1 MPEGQ
6 FSGQRAAYE
15 YVADDGTTYL
25 LTLDETLGGIGA
37 TGLTAASSGS
47 TAATK
52 PDRFTP
58 RVVFWQGTL
67 SGRTV
72 RKELVCNA
80 DGSIYTNN
88 SQSLTIDGVAGST
101 TGRRGEKLTFVRLP
115 TA

>member
-15 YVADDGTTYL
+15 YVSDDGSKYL
-25 LTLDETLGGIGA
+25 LTLDVTLGGIGA

-47 TAATK
+47 TAVAK

-58 RVVFWQGTL
+58 RVVFWQGIL
-67 SGRTV
+67 NGRTV
-72 RKELVCNA
+72 RKELVCDA
-80 DGSIYTNN
+80 DGTIYTNN
-88 SQSLTIDGVAGST
+88 SQALTIDGVAGTT